1 MTTLGEAL
9 ILQHDPAIVNT
20 GLAKV
25 QATTSAEIQR
35 VVKQYLVDGK
45 AVVITYRDETARPA
59 AAAAAGG
66 AK

>member
-1 MTTLGEAL
+1 
-9 ILQHDPAIVNT
+9 VNT

-35 VVKQYLVDGK
+35 VVKQYLIDGK
-45 AVVITYRDETARPA
+45 AVVITYRDEAAR
-59 AAAAAGG
+59 GG